1 MLFPPHVL
9 PCLTPHPSAA
19 PYPQSPPHSE
29 YVLSWLWSGA
39 TSSLTRPL
47 SGGVG
52 ARPLV
57 LHACAYNRS
66 RLATPSRNPFA
77 WGTQE
82 ASAGPSFAFPASLV
96 NGVSWRSGGYKSA
109 SRCCMHTRAHMHP
122 HDVGYLCID
131 KIASRCCS
139 RTHANLH
146 TCTHAHMHTHK
157 AVDLHM
163 AHLQDDTR
171 LDALTHAHTGA
182 YSQEMLACL
191 LECHNYPPS
200 QR

>member
-9 PCLTPHPSAA
+9 SCLTPPSPAT

-39 TSSLTRPL
+39 TSSWTRPL

-77 WGTQE
+77 WGGTQE
-82 ASAGPSFAFPASLV
+82 TSSGPSFAFPASLV
-96 NGVSWRSGGYKSA
+96 NGVSWRSGGDKSA
-109 SRCCMHTRAHMHP
+109 SRCCMHTRAHMHT

-146 TCTHAHMHTHK
+146 TCTHAHMHTCTH
-157 AVDLHM
+157 AHM
-163 AHLQDDTR
+163 HTC
-171 LDALTHAHTGA
+171 THAHTQGCRPA
-182 YSQEMLACL
+182 YGTFA
-191 LECHNYPPS
+191 
-200 QR
+200 R